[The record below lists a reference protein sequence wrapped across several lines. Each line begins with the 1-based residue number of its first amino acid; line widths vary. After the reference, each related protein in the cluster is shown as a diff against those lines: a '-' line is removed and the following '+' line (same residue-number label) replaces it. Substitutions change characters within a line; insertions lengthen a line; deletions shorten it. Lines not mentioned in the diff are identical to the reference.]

1 MPDDP
6 ESNQSHSHLSLRQQ
20 AFKLLEKNH
29 ILKPS
34 QLCKLLGLSFEQHG
48 NLMKKYRYEWKRD
61 YKNRLGL
68 KCLKFHA
75 ARGWIYALRMFDREN
90 VERLIVAGWRQTRA
104 RNRMIVWD
112 KDKQHLGRLEWF
124 TTGRINI
131 WVRKPATWGK
141 VKQLL
146 AKAFMWNKL
155 IESTEVFELWANT
168 ARFKGAHAVYD
179 YGQRVPYA
187 KVEFLKEA
195 LGVVVK
201 TGDVSHPTALEIE
214 FVYPDWAEKIEK
226 RLEQNDKVVQQ
237 NSQAIENFNDFL
249 KGFGRNNHLDPGK
262 DRNMVS

>member
-1 MPDDP
+1 MSNDP
-6 ESNQSHSHLSLRQQ
+6 GYTDIPISLRKRV
-20 AFKLLEKNH
+20 FNLLEKNH
-29 ILKPS
+29 VLKPLEICLILKIPYQTHVNTVS
-34 QLCKLLGLSFEQHG
+34 TY
-48 NLMKKYRYEWKRD
+48 KKQWKRE

-75 ARGWIYALRMFDREN
+75 ARGWVYALRMVDRELAL
-90 VERLIVAGWRQTRA
+90 ERGWKATRA

-112 KDKQHLGRLEWF
+112 RDRLKLGRLEWF
-124 TTGRINI
+124 GTGRINI

-146 AKAFMWNKL
+146 SNAFSWNRL
-155 IESTEVFELWANT
+155 IDDPQIFDMWANT

-179 YGQRVPYA
+179 YGERVPYA
-187 KVEFLKEA
+187 RVDFLKEA

-214 FVYPDWAEKIEK
+214 FVYPDWAERIEK

-237 NSQAIENFNDFL
+237 NSQAIETFSDFL
-249 KGFGRNNHLDPGK
+249 KGLGRNNHLDPGK